1 MTLEIREMVQS
12 LKLARLL
19 LKDSTQPAAGGPM
32 TTQHTAKPTHQSR
45 KKPRVVKTL
54 SAAVWAQVTVAI
66 RQLAGPTAH

>member
-1 MTLEIREMVQS
+1 MKREIREMVQS

-19 LKDSTQPAAGGPM
+19 LMEPAASTGGPM
-32 TTQHTAKPTHQSR
+32 TTPHTAKPTHQSR